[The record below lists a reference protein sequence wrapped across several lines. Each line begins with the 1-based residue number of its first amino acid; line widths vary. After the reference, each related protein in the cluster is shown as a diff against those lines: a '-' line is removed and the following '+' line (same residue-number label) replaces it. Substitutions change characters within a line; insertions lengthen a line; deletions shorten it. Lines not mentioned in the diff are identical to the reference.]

1 VDVLQFESFGPYL
14 NSTFAVR
21 AGEATVDLT
30 LTQATRT
37 PASPYPG
44 MAREPF
50 SLTFQSAS
58 PEVLPQSL
66 YAFEHPAMG
75 KLDIFIVPIGR
86 DGGGVIYQAVFN

>member
-1 VDVLQFESFGPYL
+1 VDVLQFESFSPYL

-21 AGEATVDLT
+21 TGEAKVELV
-30 LTQATRT
+30 LTQATRAPT
-37 PASPYPG
+37 SAYPG

-66 YAFEHPAMG
+66 YAFDHPAMG
-75 KLDIFIVPIGR
+75 QLDIFIVPIGR
-86 DGGGVIYQAVFN
+86 EGGGVVYQAVFN